1 MREGIYRKTEA
12 GRDEIRDRARKLP
25 PQLRTVLLMVDGQRS
40 LAELR
45 QVAAGVRAPEDALE
59 RLLAEGL
66 IEPLASGFDAAGL
79 AKAVKGGGPAT
90 AAAPAAATAAPLAA
104 TVAEPAPTAG
114 AGADPAAPAPVGAD
128 EYVRLYEQM
137 SEAVRA
143 HLGLRGYF
151 LQLKIER
158 CTDAA
163 GLREVLPELRQAL
176 AKSRGEDFA
185 AFWERALA
193 G

>member
-25 PQLRTVLLMVDGQRS
+25 PQLRTVLLMVDGQRT
-40 LAELR
+40 LAEVR
-45 QVAAGVRAPEDALE
+45 QVAAGVKAPEDALE

-66 IEPLASGFDAAGL
+66 IEPVSNGFDAAGL
-79 AKAVKGGGPAT
+79 AQAARGGGPGASV
-90 AAAPAAATAAPLAA
+90 PA
-104 TVAEPAPTAG
+104 VAEEEPPPARTADE
-114 AGADPAAPAPVGAD
+114 AN
-128 EYVRLYEQM
+128 EYVRLYEAM

-151 LQLKIER
+151 MQLKIER

-176 AKSRGEDFA
+176 AKARGEEFA
-185 AFWERALA
+185 TFWERQLQ

>member
-1 MREGIYRKTEA
+1 MREGIYCKTGA

-25 PQLRTVLLMVDGQRS
+25 PQLRTVLLMVDGRRS

-45 QVAAGVRAPEDALE
+45 QVASGVKAPDDALE

-66 IEPLASGFDAAGL
+66 IEPEANGFDVAGLVRAAG
-79 AKAVKGGGPAT
+79 GGVRGAAG
-90 AAAPAAATAAPLAA
+90 AAAPVEAGP
-104 TVAEPAPTAG
+104 VPAEPV
-114 AGADPAAPAPVGAD
+114 PASASDAD
-128 EYVRLYEQM
+128 EYVRLYEHM

-163 GLREVLPELRQAL
+163 GLRQVLPDLRQAL
-176 AKSRGEDFA
+176 ARSRGEEFA
-185 AFWERALA
+185 VFWERALA

>member
-1 MREGIYRKTEA
+1 MREGIYCKTGA

-45 QVAAGVRAPEDALE
+45 QVASGVKAPDDALE
-59 RLLAEGL
+59 RLLADGL
-66 IEPLASGFDAAGL
+66 IEPLASGFDPAGLVRAAG
-79 AKAVKGGGPAT
+79 GG
-90 AAAPAAATAAPLAA
+90 APAAAAAAAPPE
-104 TVAEPAPTAG
+104 AEPPPRSASD
-114 AGADPAAPAPVGAD
+114 ADD
-128 EYVRLYEQM
+128 YVRLYEHM

-163 GLREVLPELRQAL
+163 GLRQVLPELRQAL
-176 AKSRGEDFA
+176 AKSRGEEFA
-185 AFWERALA
+185 VFWERALA

>member
-45 QVAAGVRAPEDALE
+45 QVAAGVKAPDDALE

-66 IEPLASGFDAAGL
+66 IEPLAAAHGFDAAGL
-79 AKAVKGGGPAT
+79 AQAVGGRAAPTPAPAQVAPVP
-90 AAAPAAATAAPLAA
+90 AAAPAPTDSGTPR
-104 TVAEPAPTAG
+104 TAG
-114 AGADPAAPAPVGAD
+114 EAGD
-128 EYVRLYEQM
+128 YVRLYEHM

-158 CTDAA
+158 CTDAD
-163 GLREVLPELRQAL
+163 GLRRVLPELRQAL

-185 AFWERALA
+185 VFWEQALP

>member
-25 PQLRTVLLMVDGQRS
+25 PQLRTVLLMVDGQRT

-45 QVAAGVRAPEDALE
+45 QVAAGVKAPEDALE

-66 IEPLASGFDAAGL
+66 IEPVSNGFDAAGL
-79 AKAVKGGGPAT
+79 AQAARGGGPG
-90 AAAPAAATAAPLAA
+90 APVPA
-104 TVAEPAPTAG
+104 VAEEEPPPARTADE
-114 AGADPAAPAPVGAD
+114 AN
-128 EYVRLYEQM
+128 EYVRLYEAM

-151 LQLKIER
+151 MQLKIER

-176 AKSRGEDFA
+176 AKARGEEFA
-185 AFWERALA
+185 TFWERQLQ